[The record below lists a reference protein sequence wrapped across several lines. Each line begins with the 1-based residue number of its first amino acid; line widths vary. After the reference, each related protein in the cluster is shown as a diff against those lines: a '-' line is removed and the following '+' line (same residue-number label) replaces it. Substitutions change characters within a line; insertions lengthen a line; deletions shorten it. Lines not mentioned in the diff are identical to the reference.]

1 MAKSAYSSN
10 RPGASSLRGKELN
23 QFCPPNSRDDLSF
36 LSLLY
41 KSFFICNYASNYLTT
56 ETVGLLS
63 CLIQYS
69 TYSYIWP
76 RNQRYTV
83 ASALTVT
90 GSVFYEEI
98 QIVFVSVQLTSNLS
112 FQISNCSLQDPIPS
126 ENKIATIRYPAQH

>member
-1 MAKSAYSSN
+1 M
-10 RPGASSLRGKELN
+10 
-23 QFCPPNSRDDLSF
+23 
-36 LSLLY
+36 
-41 KSFFICNYASNYLTT
+41 
-56 ETVGLLS
+56 
-63 CLIQYS
+63 
-69 TYSYIWP
+69 
-76 RNQRYTV
+76 

>member
-36 LSLLY
+36 LFCINPFLY
-41 KSFFICNYASNYLTT
+41 AIMPVIISQLRQSGF
-56 ETVGLLS
+56 
-63 CLIQYS
+63 CLVSYS
-69 TYSYIWP
+69 TVHTRISGPEIKGIPWHL
-76 RNQRYTV
+76 
-83 ASALTVT
+83 ALTVT